1 MKSTLSFRM
10 SELHNEGHNLRTIYV
25 PYVDISKSKDNIY
38 YVNHTKEEAYDY
50 LFSAALKEYNEK
62 QKRKDRRIE
71 DYLKKLQE
79 AEEKQKKLIEQKRA
93 EGCSYKEL
101 SKYKKAK
108 QSSYEIIVSLGN
120 MKQNPEF
127 CPDGERADD
136 VIAILNEYIYNFQD
150 RNPNAYLYMS
160 AIHLDEEG
168 VIHAHMDLIFY
179 SDSYKTGMSSRVSLN
194 RALEDMGF
202 TSDKEKVGNGK
213 FNLAVT
219 KWQNRER
226 EELKEIAQ
234 KYDIE
239 IVNGNQSRQHLSR
252 EQYIIEKK
260 KEELQ
265 KKENSINNCVSQI
278 DDFIK
283 NDDRGTAFY
292 YSVELSKRE
301 KELEKLKKDFNDMAK
316 EYRKMKE
323 KEEIQEV

>member
-25 PYVDISKSKDNIY
+25 PYVDTSKSKDNIY
-38 YVNHTKEEAYDY
+38 YVNHTKEEAYEF
-50 LFSAALKEYNEK
+50 LFAEAVKEYNEK

-71 DYLKKLQE
+71 DYLQKLLT
-79 AEEKQKKLIEQKRA
+79 AEEKQKKLIEQKRS
-93 EGCSYKEL
+93 EGCSYTEL
-101 SKYKKAK
+101 AKYKKAK
-108 QSSYEIIVSLGN
+108 QSSYELIISLGN
-120 MKQNPEF
+120 MKQNEEF
-127 CPDGERADD
+127 CSNGERADD
-136 VIAILNEYIYNFQD
+136 IVAILNEYIYNFQN
-150 RNPNAYLYMS
+150 RNPNAYLYLS
-160 AIHLDEEG
+160 TIHLDEQG
-168 VIHAHMDLIFY
+168 VIHAHLDIIFF
-179 SDSYKTGMSSRVSLN
+179 SDSYKSGMSRRVSLN

-202 TSDKEKVGNGK
+202 VSDKEKNGK
-213 FNLAVT
+213 FDLAVT

-226 EELKEIAQ
+226 EELKEIAK

-239 IVNGNQSRQHLSR
+239 IVDGNQSRQHLNR
-252 EQYIIEKK
+252 AQYIIEKK

-265 KKENSINNCVSQI
+265 KKESSINNCVSQI

-301 KELEKLKKDFNDMAK
+301 KELEKLKKDFDDMVK